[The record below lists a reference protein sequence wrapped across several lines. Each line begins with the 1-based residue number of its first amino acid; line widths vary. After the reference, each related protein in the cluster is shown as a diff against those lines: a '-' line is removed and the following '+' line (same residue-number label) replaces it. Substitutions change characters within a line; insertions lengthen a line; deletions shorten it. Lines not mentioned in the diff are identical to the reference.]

1 MKKQALLAL
10 ACVAVLPF
18 IAFADSSDDT
28 LKLYLAKS
36 DVIIQGT
43 ILNEPAGVFDED
55 GVPNFYCEFK
65 VSDVLKGDA
74 NLEGTTVK
82 VNIVRFEM
90 DKKDHHPLIK
100 KDAESIL
107 FLKRSKDNVPKLE
120 TADFWF
126 GVQHPFPWLARSLK
140 RLAKDKQSR
149 TTE

>member
-1 MKKQALLAL
+1 MKRIALLTL
-10 ACVAVLPF
+10 ACMALSPF
-18 IAFADSSDDT
+18 FAAADSSDDT
-28 LKLYLAKS
+28 LEFYLSKS
-36 DVIIQGT
+36 DVVLRGT
-43 ILNEPAGVFDED
+43 ILNGPAGVIDES

-74 NLEGTTVK
+74 KLNGTTVK

-100 KDAESIL
+100 KDAECIL
-107 FLKRSKDNVPKLE
+107 FLKQSKNNVPSLK

-140 RLAKDKQSR
+140 RLAKEQESR